1 MAAGRHHAALVAAAL
16 ALCASPVAGVK
27 SAHAADFPDT
37 AWLRGS
43 VPVGYARWDG
53 LILGVEAGK
62 STMRADFGNATSS
75 ETAYIL
81 RNTAVEDE
89 FQVSDW
95 TALPNDTTN
104 STSYGGFIGYNIQMD
119 QLVLGADIG
128 YTRPSSLQS
137 NVADSISR
145 SVLTS
150 DGYQNDVTV
159 TASSSVK
166 LVDFGTVRLRA
177 GYAYGQFLPYA
188 MVGAAVGR
196 FNYTSSS
203 TVTASGVDVSG
214 GGKLPYSF
222 GPETDSE
229 GQDNKFAA
237 GFVAGLGIDV
247 AVTPNVFVRGEWEY
261 IGFAAVGGIRTDVNT
276 LRAGIGL
283 RF

>member
-1 MAAGRHHAALVAAAL
+1 MAG
-16 ALCASPVAGVK
+16 GTI
-27 SAHAADFPDT
+27 AHAADFPDI

-53 LILGVEAGK
+53 LILGAEAGK

-81 RNTAVEDE
+81 RNSTVEDE
-89 FQVSDW
+89 FQVSNW

-104 STSYGGFIGYNIQMD
+104 STSYGGFIGYNIQME
-119 QLVLGADIG
+119 QLVLGADVG

-137 NVADSISR
+137 AVSDSISR
-145 SVLTS
+145 SVRTS

-159 TASSSVK
+159 TAASSVK
-166 LVDFGTVRLRA
+166 LVDFGTFRLRA
-177 GYAYGQFLPYA
+177 GYAFGQFLPYA
-188 MVGAAVGR
+188 MIGAAVGR

-214 GGKLPYSF
+214 GGGLPYSF
-222 GPETDSE
+222 GPQTDSE

-237 GFVAGLGIDV
+237 GFVAGLGVDV

-261 IGFAAVGGIRTDVNT
+261 VGFASIGGIRTDVST